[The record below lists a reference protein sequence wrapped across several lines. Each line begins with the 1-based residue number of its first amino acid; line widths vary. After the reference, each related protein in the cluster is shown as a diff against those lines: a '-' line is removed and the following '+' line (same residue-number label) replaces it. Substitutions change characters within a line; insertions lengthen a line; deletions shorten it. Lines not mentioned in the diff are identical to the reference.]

1 MPTMNQTSIAST
13 ELLLQSKRAQGVRKV
28 GAKDAKAGPAEVAIE
43 IDGVADA
50 VDVVRA
56 EALVTAAAVIPAAVV
71 VDEADARIQPIKVSA
86 LQNETEKGRSSGPFS
101 FVRTTIV

>member
-1 MPTMNQTSIAST
+1 MPTMSRTSIESM
-13 ELLLQSKRAQGVRKV
+13 ELLLQSKRVQGVRKV
-28 GAKDAKAGPAEVAIE
+28 DAKDAKAGPAEVAIE
-43 IDGVADA
+43 IDGVAGA

-86 LQNETEKGRSSGPFS
+86 LAERNKKGPLNRPF
-101 FVRTTIV
+101 FFR